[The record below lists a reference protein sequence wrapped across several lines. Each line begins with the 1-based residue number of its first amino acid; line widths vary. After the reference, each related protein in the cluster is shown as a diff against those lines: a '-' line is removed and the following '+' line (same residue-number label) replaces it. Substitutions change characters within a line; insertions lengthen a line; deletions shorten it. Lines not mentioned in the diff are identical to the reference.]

1 MLHLVNHPFAYNQ
14 PFGDAALAYDISG
27 LALDIQLQILGNEH
41 NRSLFSRFPEKL
53 LGVDTNAKTIKGE
66 KYNIKTAILYLMP
79 AKQSGVQLCPMA
91 KTAGCEKACLFTAGR
106 GAMNSVMLS
115 RLRKTLYFNQY
126 RDLFMQQLHNEL
138 IRERA
143 KAKRKG
149 YKLIVRLNGTSDIRW
164 ENIFLWESSPALGGV
179 ELNIFGAFPDIQFYD
194 YTKLANRKVPA
205 NYDLTFSYS
214 GASEYLPFVQKA
226 VANGER
232 IAVVFRDRSIVDAML
247 ANGETFLGLPVI
259 DGDNSDIRHLDPK
272 GAVVA
277 LYAKGKAR
285 NDQSGFV
292 VG

>member
-1 MLHLVNHPFAYNQ
+1 MLHFINQPFAYNNR
-14 PFGDAALAYDISG
+14 FGDAALAYDISA
-27 LALDIQLQILGNEH
+27 LSLDIQLQILGNDH
-41 NRSLFSRFPEKL
+41 NRSLFARLPEKL
-53 LGVDTNAKTIKGE
+53 LGIDTNAKTIKGE
-66 KYNIKTAILYLMP
+66 QYGIKTAILYLMP
-79 AKQSGVQLCPMA
+79 AEQGGTQLCPMA

-126 RDLFMQQLHNEL
+126 RDQFMLQLQNEL

-164 ENIFLWESSPALGGV
+164 ENEPIGHAYANIMQAL
-179 ELNIFGAFPDIQFYD
+179 PDIQFYD
-194 YTKLANRKVPA
+194 YTKIANRKGVPA

-214 GASEYLPFVQKA
+214 GVADYAPYVAKA
-226 VANGER
+226 VANGDR
-232 IAVVFRDRSIVDAML
+232 IAVVFRDRAIVNAML
-247 ANGETFLGLPVI
+247 ANGETFLGLPVV
-259 DGDNSDIRHLDPK
+259 DGDNTDIRHLDPK

-285 NDQSGFV
+285 KDQSGFV